1 MIRIIFF
8 AGLRE
13 VLGKSQIEIESS
25 IDTSLSLAELRNAI
39 INQYPEWEKELIQ
52 KNILM
57 SVNQQF
63 AGLESLVKAG
73 DEVAFFPPVTGG

>member
-1 MIRIIFF
+1 MIRIVFF

-13 VLGKSQIEIESS
+13 ALGKSQIEIS
-25 IDTSLSLAELRNAI
+25 IDTSMSLAELRSAI
-39 INQYPEWEKELIQ
+39 IKQYPEWEKELIQ

-63 AGLESLVKAG
+63 ASLESVVKTG

>member
-13 VLGKSQIEIESS
+13 VLGKSQIEMS
-25 IDTSLSLAELRNAI
+25 IDTSMSLAELRNAI
-39 INQYPEWEKELIQ
+39 IKQYPEWEKKLIQ

>member
-13 VLGKSQIEIESS
+13 ALGKSQIEMPIAA
-25 IDTSLSLAELRNAI
+25 SLSLEQLRTAI
-39 INQYPEWEKELIQ
+39 IKQYPAWEMELTR

-63 AGLESLVKAG
+63 AGLESVVKTG